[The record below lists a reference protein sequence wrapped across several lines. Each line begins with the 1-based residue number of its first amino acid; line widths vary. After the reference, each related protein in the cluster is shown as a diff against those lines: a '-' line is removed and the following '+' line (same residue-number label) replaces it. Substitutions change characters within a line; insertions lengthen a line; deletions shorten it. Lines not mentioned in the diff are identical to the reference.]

1 MRYIYCHPLFD
12 ERKCAHRF
20 SFQLSKAFEQAD
32 LKLERFDY
40 YGTGESEGNFSE
52 VNLMTLRRDIENKVN
67 GQEVSLIG
75 LRFGADLAFDY
86 CLRQADCV
94 KNLVLIEPL
103 INGNAYVDYLFR
115 KQHIKDIMTGIRNTD
130 DIHNGFYNLEGYQT
144 DAVFIEQLK
153 DFSLFSI
160 PEKIHIPTKVYV
172 AMLGKHKG
180 TSTDFT
186 VLADSLKTIEVHLES
201 EEFDLPVLWER
212 IPDVD
217 CFILTKKIVE
227 WCCD

>member
-12 ERKCAHRF
+12 ERKCAYRF
-20 SFQLSKAFEQAD
+20 SFQLSETFKQAG

-40 YGTGESEGNFSE
+40 YGTGESEGHFSE

-94 KNLVLIEPL
+94 RNLVLIEPL
-103 INGNAYVDYLFR
+103 TNGNDYVDYLFR
-115 KQHIKDIMTGIRNTD
+115 KQHIKDIMTGINSD
-130 DIHNGFYNLEGYQT
+130 NNLNNGFYNLEGYKT
-144 DAVFIEQLK
+144 DAVFIEQLRN
-153 DFSLFSI
+153 FSLFST
-160 PEKIHIPTKVYV
+160 PKKLHIPTKVCV
-172 AMLGKHKG
+172 ARIGTHKG
-180 TSTDFT
+180 TGTRFTALTDSIKSIT
-186 VLADSLKTIEVHLES
+186 VNLINEQ
-201 EEFDLPVLWER
+201 FDLPVFWER

-217 CFILTKKIVE
+217 YSILTKKIVE
-227 WCCD
+227 CCCD